1 MDSIAFRGQEF
12 PSSHYS
18 KDEFG
23 IRSHLVE
30 SNERVLTDTREQR
43 KIIDRYGNIIHQRS
57 GDSNRIISQ
66 DVANEQRTS
75 VQDWTERAGN
85 WYLERYGTEEDL
97 SDRSTGQQP
106 NQPQYHRHQHH
117 PKQRSEQSYYS
128 FISDIGTEYHGWWKP
143 RMDMLEDRAA
153 GLLKIEFELPGV
165 TKEDIILDAEAD
177 RVTVRTVKEMSL
189 AEKGGYYFHSERHF
203 GNYYRRVG
211 LPYWVDPH
219 TAKAVLD
226 HGVLKV
232 SLRKSRTGGDSMDH
246 ITVR

>member
-23 IRSHLVE
+23 IRSHFAE
-30 SNERVLTDTREQR
+30 SNERFLPDTREQR

-57 GDSNRIISQ
+57 GDSHRIISQ
-66 DVANEQRTS
+66 DVANEPRTS

-97 SDRSTGQQP
+97 SDRGDAGQ
-106 NQPQYHRHQHH
+106 RHQHH
-117 PKQRSEQSYYS
+117 PKQRSEPQSYYS
-128 FISDIGTEYHGWWKP
+128 FISDVGTEYHGWWKP
-143 RMDMLEDRAA
+143 RMDMLEDHAA
-153 GLLKIEFELPGV
+153 GLLKIEFEMPGV
-165 TKEDIILDAEAD
+165 SKDDIILDAEAD
-177 RVTVRTVKEMSL
+177 RLTVRTVKEMSL

-219 TAKAVLD
+219 TAKAVLE

-232 SLRKSRTGGDSMDH
+232 TLRKSRSGGDSIDH